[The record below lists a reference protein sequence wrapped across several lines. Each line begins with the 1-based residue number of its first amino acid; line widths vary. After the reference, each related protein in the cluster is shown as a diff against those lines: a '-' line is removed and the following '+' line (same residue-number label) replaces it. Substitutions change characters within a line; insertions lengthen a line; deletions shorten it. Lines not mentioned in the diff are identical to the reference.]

1 MSLRDLDGGVVQAR
15 LGLLTELL
23 SDLRAAG
30 PIIEDR
36 LAEDRMLRHAVERIL
51 SQLVEIAVAVNG
63 HVAAALLGAAPVS
76 YRQSFSLAAKAGLI
90 DKELAHRLEPSVG
103 LRNILTHE
111 YVEIDLRLV
120 SAAASSALL
129 NYADYANDVR
139 DWLLARG

>member
-1 MSLRDLDGGVVQAR
+1 MTPRDLDADVIQAR
-15 LGLLTELL
+15 LRLVNELL

-30 PIIEDR
+30 PITEVR
-36 LAEDRMLRHAVERIL
+36 LEEDRMLRHAVERIL

-129 NYADYANDVR
+129 DYADYANDVR